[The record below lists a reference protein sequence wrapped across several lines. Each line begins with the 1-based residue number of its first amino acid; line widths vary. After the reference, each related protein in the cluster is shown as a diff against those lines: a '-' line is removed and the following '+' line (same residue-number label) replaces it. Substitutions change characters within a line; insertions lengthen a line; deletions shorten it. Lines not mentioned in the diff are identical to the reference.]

1 MKKTLIAL
9 AALAAGTAFA
19 QSSVTLYGRVDM
31 SLAHTTNDA
40 TGLVSG
46 FNSPSVF
53 GLKGSEDLGGGL
65 KANFG
70 LESSGFDSTGSLG
83 SGALFGRAAWVG
95 VSGGFGEVK
104 LGRKSSLATDSQ
116 AGFDLEGV
124 SDASAMVLTGLSP
137 VVWYGSSRRSSQLVY
152 ITPNL
157 SGVDAALSYITSGDN
172 ATISGPT
179 SNGAREALR
188 VNYAAGPIA
197 AGFVAE
203 SASTATNRTA
213 YALAGSYDFGVAKAV
228 IGWDRSENAAV
239 TNAGVAFNATPSN
252 TASTFGQEAGQ
263 GYYLGVSAP
272 FGATTVGAQYANN
285 TAVGIKALE
294 LFANY
299 SLSKRTFLY
308 VDAANV
314 TSSALLSSN
323 INRYAVGVQ
332 TNF

>member
-31 SLAHTTNDA
+31 ALAKTTNVG
-40 TGLVSG
+40 TGLASAY
-46 FNSPSVF
+46 NNPTIF

-70 LESSGFDSTGSLG
+70 LETNSFDSTGAQAA
-83 SGALFGRAAWVG
+83 GAAFFGRATWVG
-95 VSGGFGEVK
+95 LSGNFGDVK
-104 LGRKSSLATDSQ
+104 LGRKSSLATESQ

-124 SDASAMVLTGLSP
+124 SVASAMALAGVSP
-137 VVWYGSSRRSSQLVY
+137 VVWYGSSRRSSQITY
-152 ITPNL
+152 TTPNL
-157 SGVDAALSYITSGDN
+157 SGFDAALAYINNADN
-172 ATISGPT
+172 GN
-179 SNGAREALR
+179 NGSRTALR
-188 VNYAAGPIA
+188 ANYANGPIA

-203 SASTATNRTA
+203 SAATSANRTA
-213 YALAGSYDFGVAKAV
+213 YGLAGSYDFGVAKAV

-239 TNAGVAFNATPSN
+239 GALLAAPTTNTG
-252 TASTFGQEAGQ
+252 STFAGQEAGQ
-263 GYYLGVSAP
+263 GYYLGVAAP
-272 FGATTVGAQYANN
+272 LGATTLGAQYANN

-294 LFANY
+294 VFANY
-299 SLSKRTFLY
+299 NLSKRTFVY

-314 TSSALLSSN
+314 TSNLLSN
-323 INRYAVGVQ
+323 TVNRYGIGLQ